1 MTWEIQIGKEFVVL
15 DSDKIYSGKANP
27 IQEEKLIRKAVGLP
41 VTKQLVY
48 YKDKHDPSSVV
59 FVHDYRIIDTYQ
71 ITERWFVIEI
81 YTEEAIKVRLHSVF
95 FAEMQKPS
103 FVADMIA
110 QEANVE

>member
-59 FVHDYRIIDTYQ
+59 FVHDYRI
-71 ITERWFVIEI
+71 
-81 YTEEAIKVRLHSVF
+81 KVRLHSVF